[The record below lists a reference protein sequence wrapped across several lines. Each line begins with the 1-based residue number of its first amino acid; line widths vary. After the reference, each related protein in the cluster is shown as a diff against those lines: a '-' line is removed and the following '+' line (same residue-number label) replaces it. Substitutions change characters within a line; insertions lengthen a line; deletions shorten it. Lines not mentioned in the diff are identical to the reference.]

1 MPLLTDRRSLIPI
14 LIVFV
19 AFIALTVLIVLV
31 GRDPVMEGV
40 EPRVVSPG
48 DQVTV
53 TGRHFGT
60 NPATLLVGGRTLP
73 TTAIRSW
80 SDREIRFV
88 VPRNAG
94 SGLLYVETERGRSDG
109 MLIQVRE
116 SIPRTSFTGEGPGV
130 PVITGIDVS
139 ELQIGGLVT
148 LTGANFGRTRRGS
161 RVVYP
166 MQGGIACTE
175 CDSAISYAH
184 WSDSRIVVRVPA
196 GATSGFLSVLTPWG
210 RSNPL
215 RVSVAR
221 PAGAV
226 LVDQPFEIALR
237 YGARIDGVQ
246 TVNPLRVPVPGAQD
260 VVVRLPAVPESVAQ
274 RAVRYL
280 DVEPGGTRFEQVDA
294 SFERELT
301 RTAIVQRYGVRS
313 QIDVSR
319 VPETYEGA
327 TGFTKYYTR
336 ELPDFP
342 VNDPDIRDIA
352 ARLRTNRRNPY
363 RIAEA
368 AYDFTVERLEYAL
381 GRPDRSVRGGLASG
395 LGDSYTYSTL
405 FVTVLRAA
413 GVPARP
419 VGGVVVT
426 DGDHAYP
433 HFWAEFFLTGIGWVP
448 VDPAFGDGAFPAG
461 IPVPDD
467 PRAFYFGNLDNR
479 RVAFLYG
486 YDATE
491 RALLD
496 GVQVM
501 PDEPY
506 TLQRSYV
513 EAGPHVD
520 SLRVQWHVPR
530 IIGQFKSD

>member
-1 MPLLTDRRSLIPI
+1 MPLIPSRRSLIPI
-14 LIVFV
+14 LIVLV
-19 AFIALTVLIVLV
+19 AFAALTVLVVLV
-31 GRDPVMEGV
+31 SRDPVMEGF
-40 EPRVVSPG
+40 EPRVVSAG
-48 DQVTV
+48 DEVTV

-60 NPATLLVGGRTLP
+60 TPATLLMGGRPLP

-80 SDREIRFV
+80 ADREIRFV

-94 SGLLYVETERGRSDG
+94 SGLVYVATERGRSDG
-109 MLIQVRE
+109 MLIQMRE
-116 SIPRTSFTGEGPGV
+116 SIPRTDFTGEGPGV

-139 ELQIGGLVT
+139 DLEIGGLVM
-148 LTGANFGRTRRGS
+148 LTGSNFGRTRRGS
-161 RVVYP
+161 RVVFP
-166 MQGGIACTE
+166 MQGGIVCGE

-196 GATSGFLSVLTPWG
+196 GATSGFLSVVTPWG

-215 RVSVAR
+215 RISVTR
-221 PAGAV
+221 PAGTV
-226 LVDQPFEIALR
+226 LVAQPIEIALR
-237 YGARIDGVQ
+237 YGARIDDVRMNGSLDA
-246 TVNPLRVPVPGAQD
+246 LRPGARD
-260 VVVRLPAVPESVAQ
+260 VVVRLPAAPESTAQ

-280 DVEPGGTRFEQVDA
+280 DPETGGIRFERVDA

-301 RTAIVQRYGVRS
+301 RTVIVQRHAVRAD
-313 QIDVSR
+313 IDVPR
-319 VPETYEGA
+319 VTETFEGA
-327 TGFTKYYTR
+327 TGFMEYYTR

-342 VNDPDIRDIA
+342 VNDSRIREIA
-352 ARLRTNRRNPY
+352 ARLRSNRSNPY
-363 RIAEA
+363 HVAEA
-368 AYDFTVERLEYAL
+368 VYDFTVEHLEYAL
-381 GRPDRSVRGGLASG
+381 GRNDRSATGGLSSG
-395 LGDSYTYSTL
+395 FGDSFTYSTL
-405 FVTVLRAA
+405 LVSILRAA

-433 HFWAEFFLTGIGWVP
+433 HFWAEFFLTGIGWIP

-461 IPVPDD
+461 VPVPDD

-496 GVQVM
+496 GVQVV
-501 PDEPY
+501 PGEPY

-513 EAGPHVD
+513 EAGPQVD

-530 IIGQFKSD
+530 VIGLFRSD